1 MPQPHSVIVVGAGIA
16 GLTAAWHLRR
26 AGWAVT
32 VIEASDQPGGRV
44 GARETRG
51 IRYNTGARLLYAFSK
66 DFNRLLDDIGLTSQ
80 LVPVR
85 HLAAECRSPDA
96 AWTVEL
102 MPGPRALKTPGM
114 TMGDRLRFLA
124 YGVRMLVARLT
135 TDPDDA
141 TSAPSADGETLAA
154 HVTRHLGPRVL
165 ERMVN
170 PVFRGTRS
178 WDAADTSAAF
188 FATTMPHMIG
198 RSTVHVLKGGMN
210 SLSAAL
216 SRDLTLLLNTR
227 ALRIDVPASGPCRI
241 EVERNGRGET
251 LKADRMVCAV
261 EGVHVNALV
270 PDLPPEDRAFMDQVR
285 YNPLGMVHV
294 RLNRQVSPR
303 MNFFA
308 DRAGGDI
315 ATYQQIPRDAQQG
328 SHPQLYA
335 QLTPEA
341 CRRAQDQGLTGRLDE
356 IVAEDLRRLFPT
368 LEADREDHHNQW
380 VARMLPE
387 FTPGYAAQIRRFRDR
402 QAAGRGRLQFC
413 GDYLAQALVT
423 GASASGNAAAMRLLG
438 QGG

>member
-1 MPQPHSVIVVGAGIA
+1 MPRHSVIVVGAGIA

-26 AGWAVT
+26 AGWQVT
-32 VIEASDQPGGRV
+32 VVEAGDQPGGRV

-66 DFNRLLDDIGLTSQ
+66 DFNRLLDDLDLASQ
-80 LVPVR
+80 LIPVR
-85 HLAAECRSPDA
+85 RLSAECLSPDA

-102 MPGPRALKTPGM
+102 MPGPRALRTPGL
-114 TMGDRLRFLA
+114 TLGDRLRFLA
-124 YGVRMLVARLT
+124 YGARLLAARRT
-135 TDPDDA
+135 ADPDDA

-154 HVTRHLGPRVL
+154 HVARHLGPRVL

-178 WDAADTSAAF
+178 WDAAGTSAAF

-210 SLSAAL
+210 SLPAAL

-227 ALRIDVPASGPCRI
+227 ALRIDAPAGGPCRV
-241 EVERNGRGET
+241 EVERDGRSEV
-251 LKADRMVCAV
+251 LEADRIVCAV
-261 EGVHVNALV
+261 EGALVKALV
-270 PDLPPEDRAFMDQVR
+270 PDLPPEDRAFMDGVR

-294 RLNRQVSPR
+294 RLNRQVAPR

-308 DRAGGDI
+308 GGAGGTI
-315 ATYQQIPRDAQQG
+315 ATYQQIPGNEAQG
-328 SHPQLYA
+328 NPPQLYA

-341 CRRAQDQGLTGRLDE
+341 NRRARDEGLTDRLDE
-356 IVAEDLRRLFPT
+356 IVAGDLRRLYPT
-368 LEADREDHHNQW
+368 LDADRADHHNQW

-387 FTPGYAAQIRRFRDR
+387 FYPGYAAQVRRFLDR
-402 QAAGRGRLQFC
+402 QAAGRSRVQFC

-423 GASASGNAAAMRLLG
+423 GASASGRAAALRLLAQAG
-438 QGG
+438 